1 MKSYLRYRAITISFY
16 DCNVEIIIVTYNQ
29 IHAKMPQ
36 KPNFESKKIGILGEN
51 GMNSKLKH
59 RQVHNSILSGRFA
72 WWPVQ
77 EEIVAISGT
86 LGMYDNHT
94 WQLIVFNSKV
104 QT

>member
-1 MKSYLRYRAITISFY
+1 
-16 DCNVEIIIVTYNQ
+16 
-29 IHAKMPQ
+29 MPK

-59 RQVHNSILSGRFA
+59 RRVHNSILSGRFA
-72 WWPVQ
+72 WWPEQ
-77 EEIVAISGT
+77 EEIVAVSGT